1 MATVTRNLI
10 NKLRKDDLGNLFTV
24 YGKVEKFGC
33 SVCTLKIFND
43 TESYELHNID
53 FLARISEG
61 VLPDT
66 ATEAI
71 VDFTVEVPKHLGL
84 LLKENDEIVV
94 DLSVY
99 KVKEMYFTV
108 LAVTIY
114 RNNGFVTTVPLQTGI
129 YYFDLATIV
138 RYA

>member
-1 MATVTRNLI
+1 MTTVTRNLI
-10 NKLRKDDLGNLFTV
+10 NKLRKDDLGNLFTI
-24 YGKVEKFGC
+24 YGKVEKFGH
-33 SVCTLKIFND
+33 SLCTLKIFND
-43 TESYELHNID
+43 AESYELHNVN

-66 ATEAI
+66 ATESI

-84 LLKENDEIVV
+84 LLKESDEIVV

-108 LAVTIY
+108 LTVSIY
-114 RNNGFVTTVPLQTGI
+114 RNNGFVTTVPLQTAI
-129 YYFDLATIV
+129 YYPNLTQII